1 MLTVMRTPM
10 PQTTTANPALIHP
23 VSPQDRKAELVRA
36 MQATRRKTLALLAEI
51 PDELLSL
58 RVHEFYSPI
67 GWHFGHIGMTEEAW
81 TRVQALNGS
90 PRDTALSFLFAN
102 LPENSKD
109 NRVHLPPRKA
119 ILAYLADTRNDALD
133 ALERTDIT
141 SANPLLTD
149 AYAWD
154 FAHQHECQHQETIA
168 ELRQLLA
175 MHTRQGE
182 DSLSPEQA
190 ETALAAPEPME
201 MADITGGTFRM
212 GSDAICDYDNEKD
225 AHDVTVA
232 PFRLDKTPVTAG
244 QWIAFMQDSGY
255 ARPELWSGEGWQW
268 RQAENAQM
276 PEYWRRVGRGY
287 GQYTAQGLSAI
298 SPHQPALSLSWYEA
312 DAYARWIG
320 KRLPTEA
327 EWEYAARYDPRSN
340 ETRLYPWGDT
350 PPRPARADYGQRA
363 AQARPAAVMNV
374 PTAYKPPDACAFGA
388 QYLCGSVWEWTATPF
403 LPYAGFRAFP
413 YDGYS
418 QDHMDGKH
426 YVCRGGSWA
435 SDARVLRASFRN
447 WYVPTY
453 RQGFLGLRCA
463 L

>member
-1 MLTVMRTPM
+1 MTQL
-10 PQTTTANPALIHP
+10 TANPVFQPP
-23 VSPQDRKAELVRA
+23 VSQPPSAQSRKAQLVRA
-36 MQATRRKTLALLAEI
+36 MQMTRQKTLALLAEV
-51 PDELLSL
+51 PDELLNL

-81 TRVQALNGS
+81 TRVHALGQA

-119 ILAYLADTRNDALD
+119 IVAYLDATRQAALA
-133 ALERTDIT
+133 ALEQADIT
-141 SANPLLTD
+141 SPAPLLSN

-154 FAHQHECQHQETIA
+154 FADQHECQHQETIA

-175 MHTRQGE
+175 MHTRRGA
-182 DSLSPEQA
+182 DDLAPDQA
-190 ETALAAPEPME
+190 ELVLQPFPPVE
-201 MADITGGTFRM
+201 MAEISGGTFRM
-212 GSDAICDYDNEKD
+212 GSDAACDYDNEKN
-225 AHDVTVA
+225 AQDVTVA

-244 QWIAFMQDSGY
+244 QWIAFMQDGGY
-255 ARPELWSGEGWQW
+255 TRPELWSRDGWMW
-268 RQAENAQM
+268 RKSEDATM
-276 PEYWRRVGRGY
+276 PEYWRGVDRGY
-287 GQYTAQGLSAI
+287 GQYTARGLRPI
-298 SPHQPALSLSWYEA
+298 DPHQPALSLSRHEA
-312 DAYARWIG
+312 DAYARWTG

-327 EWEYAARYDPRSN
+327 EWEFAARYDPQSGT
-340 ETRLYPWGDT
+340 TRLYPWGNAD
-350 PPRPARADYGQRA
+350 PDSSRADFGQSRPDPSPLPVTNLSPQEGGVRA
-363 AQARPAAVMNV
+363 SATGVQH
-374 PTAYKPPDACAFGA
+374 
-388 QYLCGSVWEWTATPF
+388 LCGSVWEWTATPF
-403 LPYAGFRAFP
+403 LPYPGFRAFP

-426 YVCRGGSWA
+426 YVCKGGSWA
-435 SDARVLRASFRN
+435 SASRVLRASFRN